1 MDNLCNMTR
10 LPKSIKSHYI
20 DSFEIN
26 LETLR
31 SFLLSSRKIQGSEV
45 DEICLLISK
54 IYNQKVNYILTSC
67 ENDWNKLE
75 PFSSPLII
83 FVQCIEE
90 LLSQEHLKISSE
102 CKFILKSFTKTLESW
117 MIW

>member
-1 MDNLCNMTR
+1 MDHLCNMTR

-20 DSFEIN
+20 DSFVIN
-26 LETLR
+26 LENLR
-31 SFLLSSRKIQGSEV
+31 TILHHRKIQRCESQEV
-45 DEICLLISK
+45 CLLISK
-54 IYNQKVNYILTSC
+54 IYNQKVDYILTSC
-67 ENDWNKLE
+67 GDDWNKLE

-90 LLSQEHLKISSE
+90 LLGQDHSTISSE
-102 CKFILKSFTKTLESW
+102 CRLILNSYTKTLESW